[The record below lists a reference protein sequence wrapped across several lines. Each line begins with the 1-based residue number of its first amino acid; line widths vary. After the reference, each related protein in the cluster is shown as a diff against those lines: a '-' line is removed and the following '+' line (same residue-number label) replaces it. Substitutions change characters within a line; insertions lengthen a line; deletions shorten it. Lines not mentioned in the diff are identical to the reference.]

1 MHPPKAGTLA
11 QSVEQRTENPCV
23 PGSIPGGTTERKAT
37 RKCRFF
43 CFLIIITMFFVYV
56 IYSDTIG
63 RKYIGQTEDLERR
76 INEHNNG
83 LLGVYTKNK
92 GPWRLVYFEQYQTR
106 SEAMKREKEL
116 KTGKGRD
123 FLKTTIGY

>member
-1 MHPPKAGTLA
+1 
-11 QSVEQRTENPCV
+11 
-23 PGSIPGGTTERKAT
+23 
-37 RKCRFF
+37 
-43 CFLIIITMFFVYV
+43 MFFVYV